1 MPDALGLVDKW
12 LLDMR
17 EMARRSEI
25 GAAHC
30 CRVFDL
36 DSWWQTLL
44 EVQCLGPQILK
55 VIEVLTYSQN
65 KDFNRALSK
74 YKIVEV
80 LEMCSSKQTGVND
93 CVRRVVY
100 SCLNNTEYESLY
112 SSFRLK
118 LIENTTLMTTIVT
131 RHDRLTLEILIDM
144 LQVEKMRT
152 EIMWQLVF
160 VYDLLE

>member
-17 EMARRSEI
+17 EMARRSEL
-25 GAAHC
+25 GAEHC

-36 DSWWQTLL
+36 DSWWQTIL
-44 EVQCLGPQILK
+44 EVQCLRLQILQ

-80 LEMCSSKQTGVND
+80 LEMCSS
-93 CVRRVVY
+93 
-100 SCLNNTEYESLY
+100 
-112 SSFRLK
+112 
-118 LIENTTLMTTIVT
+118 
-131 RHDRLTLEILIDM
+131 
-144 LQVEKMRT
+144 
-152 EIMWQLVF
+152 
-160 VYDLLE
+160 

>member
-1 MPDALGLVDKW
+1 MTKFETFIQDQAINLVQSPVWRDTVPDALGLVDKW

-17 EMARRSEI
+17 EMARRSEL
-25 GAAHC
+25 GAEHC

-44 EVQCLGPQILK
+44 DVQYLRPQILQ

-80 LEMCSSKQTGVND
+80 LEMCSS
-93 CVRRVVY
+93 
-100 SCLNNTEYESLY
+100 
-112 SSFRLK
+112 
-118 LIENTTLMTTIVT
+118 
-131 RHDRLTLEILIDM
+131 
-144 LQVEKMRT
+144 
-152 EIMWQLVF
+152 
-160 VYDLLE
+160 